1 MKERPVAANM
11 LAVVLWLLVGVYA
24 AVAVLPEAFPR
35 VFASPLKLPLSVLL
49 PLGFALIHGTIRY
62 GAAGT
67 AVFLALCVGVG
78 NVMENLGVLTGFPFG
93 RYHYTDTLGPK
104 LLFVPVLIGPA
115 YFGAGYLAWVLANV
129 LLGTDRRRDAAATF
143 AVPIVGSFIMVGWDV
158 CLDPAAATVRKMWIW
173 ENGGGYFGVPLTN
186 FLGWFL
192 TVFIFQQLFALYR
205 VRRPDPTPLSLPS
218 GYWFQPCVL
227 FAAMALSYP
236 AAYFGDADMPVA
248 DAAGRIWQTGD
259 IYETATVVS
268 LFTMQAVA
276 VRSFLIVLLRRGRQ
290 VPYSSRREAPAAG
303 D

>member
-1 MKERPVAANM
+1 MKARTVAATM
-11 LAVVLWLLVGVYA
+11 LAVLLWLLVAVYA
-24 AVAVLPEAFPR
+24 AVAVLPDAFPGA
-35 VFASPLKLPLSVLL
+35 FASSLTVPLSVLL

-62 GAAGT
+62 GAAGI

-93 RYHYTDTLGPK
+93 RYHYTDALGPK

-129 LLGTDRRRDAAATF
+129 LLGADRRRDAAATF
-143 AVPIVGSFIMVGWDV
+143 AVPIVASFIMVGWDV
-158 CLDPAAATVRKMWIW
+158 CLDPAASTIRRMWIW

-186 FLGWFL
+186 FLGWFS

-205 VRRPDPTPLSLPS
+205 ARRPDPAPHSPPP

-236 AAYFGDADMPVA
+236 AAYFGVTSIPVA
-248 DAAGRIWQTGD
+248 DATGRIWQTGD
-259 IYETATVVS
+259 IYETATIVS
-268 LFTMQAVA
+268 LFTTQMVAVA
-276 VRSFLIVLLRRGRQ
+276 SFLVVLLRRGRR
-290 VPYSSRREAPAAG
+290 VPR
-303 D
+303 